1 MDVSLDS
8 ANKDT
13 VSPIDADDV
22 LDEALGP
29 DPGPSGQVEAED
41 EVIVGTSWKRA
52 VNKPS
57 AEEVR
62 RHMIS
67 HVPYRSWC
75 EHCVRGK
82 AKDNPHVRVCR
93 EEWETEAVHVP
104 QVKRRQWGFDI
115 RFR

>member
-1 MDVSLDS
+1 MT
-8 ANKDT
+8 KDT
-13 VSPIDADDV
+13 VSPSDADET
-22 LDEALGP
+22 LDEALGS
-29 DPGPSGQVEAED
+29 GSGSSGQAEAED
-41 EVIVGTSWKRA
+41 EVIVGKSWERA

-75 EHCVRGK
+75 EHFVRGK
-82 AKDNPHVRVCR
+82 AKDNPHVRVR
-93 EEWETEAVHVP
+93 QEEWESEAVYTWNYVYL
-104 QVKRRQWGFDI
+104 KSKGDNGGIRD